1 MVKSKPVKPMFF
13 ILSKI
18 LLFLISP
25 TTWFIGLIAFALWTK
40 NEKLRKRLMVI
51 FLVLFLIFTNT
62 FLTQSIIGKWEYP
75 IKNIEEMEE
84 YEVGILLGGYTL
96 EQKENYDFTT
106 LSKSGN
112 RLIQTVELYASGK
125 IKKIMLSGGN
135 GMIGSK
141 FEEATSSL
149 ELLQKMGIP
158 KADILFENKSR
169 NTYENAIYSAEIL
182 DEKYPDSK
190 FLLITS
196 AFHQRRALGCFR
208 KQGLNCDAFSAD
220 LKTNTKTLII
230 NFIAPDSEN
239 IALWQMTIKEIVGY
253 WVYKMKGYL

>member
-1 MVKSKPVKPMFF
+1 MFF

-25 TTWFIGLIAFALWTK
+25 TTWLVALVIFAFFTK
-40 NEKLRKRLMVI
+40 NEKRKKRAIATFLGL
-51 FLVLFLIFTNT
+51 FLVLTNT
-62 FLTQSIIGKWEYP
+62 FLTQFFVGKWEYP
-75 IKNIEEMEE
+75 AQNIAATQV

-106 LSKSGN
+106 LSKNGN
-112 RLIQTVELYASGK
+112 RLIQTVELYAAGK

-135 GMIGSK
+135 GMIGSD

-149 ELLQKMGIP
+149 ELLQKMGVA
-158 KADILFENKSR
+158 KEDILFEKKSR
-169 NTYENAIYSAEIL
+169 NTYENALYSAEIL
-182 DEKYPDSK
+182 NKKFPNEK

-196 AFHQRRALGCFR
+196 AFHQRRALGCFQ

-220 LKTNTKTLII
+220 IKSTTKTPVT

-239 IALWQMTIKEIVGY
+239 IALWQLTIKEIVGY
-253 WVYKMKGYL
+253 LTYKLKGYL